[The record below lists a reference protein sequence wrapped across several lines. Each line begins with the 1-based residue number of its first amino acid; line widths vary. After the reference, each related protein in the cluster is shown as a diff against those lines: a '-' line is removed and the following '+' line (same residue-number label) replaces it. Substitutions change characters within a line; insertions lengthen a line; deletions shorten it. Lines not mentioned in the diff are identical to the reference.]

1 MKVERSFHK
10 SPKNALKYH
19 WINSG
24 ILFLIELII
33 IAALFSMWQ
42 YFNWYY
48 FIVYILIFLV
58 FISIIRLLLQPII
71 KYKYRY
77 YRVDNRNVEVKKTF
91 ILKKH
96 QITKIE
102 RLQFLEIKSNPI
114 LKLLKLNVLI
124 FVTAGHELKLPIVSE
139 EEMNELSEDIF
150 IALRGADSDV

>member
-1 MKVERSFHK
+1 MKVESSFHK
-10 SPKNALKYH
+10 SPKNALTYH
-19 WINSG
+19 WFNSG

-33 IAALFSMWQ
+33 IVALFSMWR
-42 YFNWYY
+42 YFNWYH

-58 FISIIRLLLQPII
+58 FISVIRLLLQPII
-71 KYKYRY
+71 NYKYRF
-77 YRVDNRNVEVKKTF
+77 YRVNDRNVEVKKSF

-96 QITKIE
+96 QMTKIE

-114 LKLLKLNVLI
+114 LKLLNLNILI

-139 EEMNELSEDIF
+139 EEMNQLSEDIF

>member
-1 MKVERSFHK
+1 MKVESSFHK

-19 WINSG
+19 WLNSG

-33 IAALFSMWQ
+33 IVALFSMWR
-42 YFNWYY
+42 YFNWYH
-48 FIVYILIFLV
+48 LIV
-58 FISIIRLLLQPII
+58 FISVIRLLLQPII
-71 KYKYRY
+71 NYKYRF
-77 YRVDNRNVEVKKTF
+77 YRVNDRNVEVKKTF
-91 ILKKH
+91 IFKKH

-114 LKLLKLNVLI
+114 LKLLNLNILI

-139 EEMNELSEDIF
+139 EEMNQLSEDIF

>member
-1 MKVERSFHK
+1 MKVESSFHK

-19 WINSG
+19 WFNSG

-33 IAALFSMWQ
+33 IAALFSMWR
-42 YFNWYY
+42 YFNWYH

-58 FISIIRLLLQPII
+58 FISVIRLLLQPII
-71 KYKYRY
+71 NYKYRF
-77 YRVDNRNVEVKKTF
+77 YRVNDRNVEVKKTF
-91 ILKKH
+91 IFKKH

-114 LKLLKLNVLI
+114 LKLLNLNILI

-139 EEMNELSEDIF
+139 EEMNKLSEDIF

>member
-42 YFNWYY
+42 YFNWYH

-77 YRVDNRNVEVKKTF
+77 YRVDNRNVEVKNLLF
-91 ILKKH
+91 LKN
-96 QITKIE
+96 TK
-102 RLQFLEIKSNPI
+102 
-114 LKLLKLNVLI
+114 
-124 FVTAGHELKLPIVSE
+124 
-139 EEMNELSEDIF
+139 
-150 IALRGADSDV
+150 